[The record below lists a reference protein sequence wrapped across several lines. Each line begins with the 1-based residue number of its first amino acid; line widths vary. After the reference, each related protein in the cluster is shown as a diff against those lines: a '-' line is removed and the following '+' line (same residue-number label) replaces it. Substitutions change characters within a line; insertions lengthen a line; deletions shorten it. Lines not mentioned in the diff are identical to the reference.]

1 MNFITLYFPSYSSLA
16 QPLKLFWTQSTVLP
30 THCTFRNRDITYK
43 SPFTAKHYLR
53 FIRAKSLPSAAMKVL
68 LLFLKGFQLFAAGV
82 AMPHKHAAK
91 ARIQRRYRFYLLA
104 QKSSTNAILT
114 LWRAAHTFG
123 HGEDSVPAP
132 STLTSRLLSTPEQC
146 EVPLISKLPCRG
158 YSIRA
163 LCWTIC
169 QFICFPWDIPL
180 TFTRH
185 PCTEGEHLTGFSQ
198 TGRAQSCAAP
208 LRWRTQGTLW
218 GSLGVWGSREEAPT
232 QVIQFGTRTNRSH
245 HLLSPHQWSWGKAE
259 GARRKKEGKPPLYVC
274 LTICITTDIV
284 SILFNGIKVQ

>member
-82 AMPHKHAAK
+82 AMPHKHTAK
-91 ARIQRRYRFYLLA
+91 AQTDSEEIPLLSSCPEVLH
-104 QKSSTNAILT
+104 KCHFDTLMSSTHIWARRRL
-114 LWRAAHTFG
+114 
-123 HGEDSVPAP
+123 SP
-132 STLTSRLLSTPEQC
+132 STLTSWLLSTALAD
-146 EVPLISKLPCRG
+146 EVPLISKLQCRG

-180 TFTRH
+180 TFSRH
-185 PCTEGEHLTGFSQ
+185 LCVEEEHHTGFSR

-208 LRWRTQGTLW
+208 LHWRTQGTLW
-218 GSLGVWGSREEAPT
+218 GLWVFEGAGKKHPLKLSSLGHVPTDLITYYLHTNEAGGRQREQGGKRRE
-232 QVIQFGTRTNRSH
+232 NH
-245 HLLSPHQWSWGKAE
+245 HCMS
-259 GARRKKEGKPPLYVC
+259 V
-274 LTICITTDIV
+274 
-284 SILFNGIKVQ
+284 